1 MNSTDRMLEVADS
14 GHRQED
20 GRARR
25 GNHASSLNQFLLCT
39 GFLGAGFVLAI
50 ATMSF
55 AQSYDPNVGSGNI
68 AYVVEPDGGTT
79 RLGGASGRV
88 NEQGHAHMM
97 KHGSELKPGSVLYR
111 SNNKLYALNN
121 DNQLQEG
128 KFLAD
133 HVKGWVY

>member
-1 MNSTDRMLEVADS
+1 MNSTNR
-14 GHRQED
+14 RQED
-20 GRARR
+20 GRASR
-25 GNHASSLNQFLLCT
+25 GNHASLNQVLLCT

-50 ATMSF
+50 ATMAF

-68 AYVVEPDGGTT
+68 AYVVQPDGGTT
-79 RLGGASGRV
+79 RLGGDSGRV

>member
-1 MNSTDRMLEVADS
+1 MI
-14 GHRQED
+14 
-20 GRARR
+20 
-25 GNHASSLNQFLLCT
+25 ASLSSPLALL
-39 GFLGAGFVLAI
+39 GMPGLRPGPGL
-50 ATMSF
+50 
-55 AQSYDPNVGSGNI
+55 PPPSGNI
-68 AYVVEPDGGTT
+68 AYVVQPDGGTT

-88 NEQGHAHMM
+88 NEQGHAHMT

-111 SNNKLYALNN
+111 ANNKLYALNN

>member
-1 MNSTDRMLEVADS
+1 MAVQAGTNALSF
-14 GHRQED
+14 
-20 GRARR
+20 
-25 GNHASSLNQFLLCT
+25 NQVLLCT

-50 ATMSF
+50 ATMSL
-55 AQSYDPNVGSGNI
+55 AQSYDPDVGSGNV
-68 AYVVEPDGGTT
+68 AYTVQPDGSTT

-88 NEQGHAHMM
+88 NEQGHAMM
-97 KHGSELKPGSVLYR
+97 TKHGSELKPGSVLYR

-121 DNQLQEG
+121 DNQMMEG